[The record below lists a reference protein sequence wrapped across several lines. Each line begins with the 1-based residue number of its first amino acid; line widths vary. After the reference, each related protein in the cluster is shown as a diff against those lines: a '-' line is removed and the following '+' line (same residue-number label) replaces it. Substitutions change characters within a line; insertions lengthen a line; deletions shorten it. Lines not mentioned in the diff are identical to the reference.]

1 MDQKGYVLIA
11 FNDWTIE
18 SSVVVLVMV
27 VFLFYAGLQLVEWGV
42 VNLLSLWGRT
52 RHWFGWRR
60 HQLAREKTLS
70 SILDLASGRFDLA
83 EKNSARYAS
92 LSDQPILNYLTAA
105 NAAQRL
111 GKKQQRDKYLESAA
125 LIDSDDSALVAT
137 RLKLLVDEQEFEAA
151 SSWLAQQASTP
162 KQPQLMHLALQ
173 VYRATG
179 QWQLVLSLILPL
191 LKQKQISQQ
200 QCQAFEVEAHCGLL
214 ADIAQQDIEQITPA
228 FKGLSRKLRNNIDI
242 FSHYAKLNIKSDR
255 FDVVEDEIFKR
266 LRKHMEP
273 GLIELLSEVPE
284 EAAQRSGE
292 KLIPLEKNHP
302 QEVMIPQTIAQL
314 FIKVRCWEQSKVWT
328 LKAIE
333 ITPSASLYHQLA
345 RAQQELGEKNGALAS
360 YNNALAYL

>member
-27 VFLFYAGLQLVEWGV
+27 IFLFYAGLQLLEWAV

-70 SILDLASGRFDLA
+70 SLLDLASGRFDLA
-83 EKNSARYAS
+83 EKNSARYAN

-125 LIDSDDSALVAT
+125 LIDSDDSALIVT

-151 SSWLAQQASTP
+151 ATWLAQQPVTS
-162 KQPQLMHLALQ
+162 KQPQLMRLALQ
-173 VYRATG
+173 VYQATA
-179 QWQLVLSLILPL
+179 QWELVLPLVHPL
-191 LKQKQISQQ
+191 LKQQQISQQ
-200 QCQAFEVEAHCGLL
+200 QCLQFEVEAHCGLL
-214 ADIAQQDIEQITPA
+214 GNIAQQDIEKLTPA
-228 FKGLSRKLRNNIDI
+228 FKDLSRKLRNNIDI
-242 FSHYAKLNIKSDR
+242 FTHYAKLNIKSDR
-255 FDVVEDEIFKR
+255 YDVVEDEIFKR
-266 LRKHMEP
+266 LRKNMHCA
-273 GLIELLSEVPE
+273 LIALLSEVPE
-284 EAAQRSGE
+284 EAAQLSSD
-292 KLIPLEKNHP
+292 KLIALEKQYP
-302 QEVMIPQTIAQL
+302 QEVMIPQTIARL
-314 FIKVRCWEQSKVWT
+314 LSKLRCWEQTKVWT

-333 ITPSASLYHQLA
+333 LAPSAGLYHQLA
-345 RAQQELGEKNGALAS
+345 HAQQELGEKNGALSS